1 MSDKMIE
8 DFKKSNSQPIQNIP
22 KIAAWFNCYDE
33 NDDYAFEVRKIL
45 QNNKK
50 IFTDKYGEQN
60 FCLKDSA
67 KRQLYVWLFNATP
80 ELRIWVITAPERGTS
95 IEYSYD
101 SIINRKAISL
111 IKTHIRDI
119 FELKQM

>member
-1 MSDKMIE
+1 MIE
-8 DFKKSNSQPIQNIP
+8 DFKKSNSRPVQNIP
-22 KIAAWFNCYDE
+22 EIALWFSFQDE
-33 NDDYAFEVRKIL
+33 SYDYALDVHKIL